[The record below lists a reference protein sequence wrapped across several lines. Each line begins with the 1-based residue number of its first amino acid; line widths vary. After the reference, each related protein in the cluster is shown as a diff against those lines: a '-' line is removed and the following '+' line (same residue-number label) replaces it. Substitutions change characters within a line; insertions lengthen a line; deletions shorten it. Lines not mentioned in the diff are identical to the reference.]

1 MDMLDV
7 ETLHPNLLSAADAAL
22 WRHLCV
28 SQPALANPLLGPDF
42 AQAVGKVREDA
53 RVAVVRKEGE
63 IAGFLAYHRRPGGVA
78 RPIGSPL
85 ADYHGLVSRPDVGL
99 KIEDVLR
106 AAGVSVFRYTGL
118 VDPNGTF
125 DGPHDAERTA
135 YLIDLRG
142 TTAEDYL
149 EAVRAESPKK
159 IKNYRR
165 LDNKLEREVGPVRL
179 VASDAS
185 REAFNQLID
194 WKREQL
200 NRTGLHDFLRADW
213 TRELLADLFQRRESD
228 FRGLM
233 INLYAGDELVGGHFG
248 IRQGDVYHPWIA
260 STNPA
265 LAAWSPGQIFFLRA
279 IGAMPGM
286 GLTRY
291 DLGPGH
297 DHYKRAYGRSTL
309 TIREGGATAATFGG
323 RMAHSVESV
332 WTMAGAHGAGPVGKL
347 RRRMDAIASTELSM
361 TGRVRDFVEAVA
373 SRASRRHGEHSEA

>member
-1 MDMLDV
+1 MLQV
-7 ETLHPNLLSAADAAL
+7 ETLHPNHLSAANAAL
-22 WRHLCV
+22 WRSLV
-28 SQPALANPLLGPDF
+28 AAQPALGNPLLGPDF

-53 RVAVVRKEGE
+53 RVAIVRKEGE
-63 IAGFLAYHRRPGGVA
+63 VAGFLAYHRRPGGVA

-85 ADYHGLVSRPDVGL
+85 ADYHGLISRPDAGL

-106 AAGVSVFRYTGL
+106 AAGISVLRYTGL

-125 DGPHDAERTA
+125 GGPHDAEHTA

-165 LDNKLEREVGPVRL
+165 LDNKLDREVGPVRL
-179 VASDAS
+179 VAADVS

-200 NRTGLHDFLRADW
+200 ARTGLHDFLRADW
-213 TRELLADLFQRRESD
+213 TRELLADLFQRRDSD

-265 LAAWSPGQIFFLRA
+265 LAPWSPGQIFFLRA
-279 IGAMPGM
+279 IGAMPEL

-297 DHYKRAYGRSTL
+297 DHYKRTYARDMV
-309 TIREGGATAATFGG
+309 TIQEGGATAATFGG
-323 RMAHSVESV
+323 RVAHSVESV
-332 WTMAGAHGAGPVGKL
+332 WTLAGAHGAGPVGKL
-347 RRRMDAIASTELSM
+347 RRRMDAIATTELSM

-373 SRASRRHGEHSEA
+373 SRAAHRRHGEHTEA